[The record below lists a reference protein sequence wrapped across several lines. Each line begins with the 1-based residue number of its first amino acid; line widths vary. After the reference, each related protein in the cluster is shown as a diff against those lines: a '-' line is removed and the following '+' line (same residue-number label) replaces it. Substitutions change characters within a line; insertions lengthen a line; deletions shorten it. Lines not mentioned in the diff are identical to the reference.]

1 MYHALRAVSFAV
13 LALAASGAAMAGD
26 KKPADPNKRI
36 CRGVEQT
43 GSIFTHQVCHTRA
56 EWAKINEQNEKDT
69 ARTVQNNGIQSPSQ
83 QGTGY

>member
-1 MYHALRAVSFAV
+1 MHHALRTVLFAV
-13 LALAASGAAMAGD
+13 LAVAVSSAATAGD

-56 EWAKINEQNEKDT
+56 EWSQIGEQNDKNT
-69 ARTVQNNGIQSPSQ
+69 SRTVQTNHFQSPSQ
-83 QGTGY
+83 EGTRY